1 MLSFGLDYTTAATLW
16 ATIGLFIFLGICM
29 YAGMP
34 KMITGMLDERIKKI
48 EDDLAEAKRLREEA
62 QALLAD
68 YEKKRVEAQQEAA
81 SIVTAAQ
88 EEAKR
93 LTADANEAL
102 KDLVTRRTKA
112 VEDKIAQAEAQALAE
127 VRAKSADVAI
137 EAARILLNKQVGE
150 KGGALIDQ
158 AIKDVGARLN

>member
-1 MLSFGLDYTTAATLW
+1 MLNFGLDYTTAATVW
-16 ATIGLFIFLGICM
+16 ATIGLVIFLAIAI
-29 YAGMP
+29 YAGLP
-34 KMITGMLDERIKKI
+34 KMITSMLDERIKKI

-68 YEKKRVEAQQEAA
+68 YEKKRVEAEQEAA

-93 LTADANEAL
+93 LAAEANETL
-102 KDLVTRRTKA
+102 KDMVTRRTKA

-150 KGGALIDQ
+150 KGPALIDQ

>member
-1 MLSFGLDYTTAATLW
+1 MLNFGLDYTTAASLW
-16 ATIGLFIFLGICM
+16 ATISLIIFLGIVA
-29 YAGMP
+29 YFGVP
-34 KMITGMLDERIKKI
+34 KMIASMIDARIKKI
-48 EDDLAEAKRLREEA
+48 EDDLAEAKRLRAEA
-62 QALLAD
+62 EALLVE
-68 YEKKRVEAQQEAA
+68 YEKKRVEAEQEAA

-93 LTADANEAL
+93 LAAEANESL

-150 KGGALIDQ
+150 KGPALIDQ

>member
-1 MLSFGLDYTTAATLW
+1 
-16 ATIGLFIFLGICM
+16 
-29 YAGMP
+29 
-34 KMITGMLDERIKKI
+34 
-48 EDDLAEAKRLREEA
+48 RLREEA

-68 YEKKRVEAQQEAA
+68 YEKKRVEAQQEAEG
-81 SIVTAAQ
+81 IVVAAQ

-93 LTADANEAL
+93 LTAEANESL

-137 EAARILLNKQVGE
+137 EAARILLNEQVGE